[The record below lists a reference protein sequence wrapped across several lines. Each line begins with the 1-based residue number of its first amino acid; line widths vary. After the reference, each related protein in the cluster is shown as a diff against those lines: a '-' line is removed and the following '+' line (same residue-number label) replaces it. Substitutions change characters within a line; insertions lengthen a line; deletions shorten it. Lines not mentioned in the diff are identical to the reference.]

1 VSDAGSQPDPAA
13 LVRGW
18 LEHSPF
24 ASHLGL
30 RLESL
35 GHGEAELALPYEDKL
50 ATMGDVVHGG
60 AISSLIDTAAAAAAV
75 SAAPGEGLAGGT
87 TVDISISLLAAA
99 RGSDLR
105 ARARVLRRG
114 KAISFLEVDVED
126 ADGEAVAKGLV
137 TYRVFSNG

>member
-1 VSDAGSQPDPAA
+1 VSERTRPDPAD

-24 ASHLGL
+24 AAHLGI

-35 GHGEAELALPYEDKL
+35 REGEAELALPYDDKL

-60 AISSLIDTAAAAAAV
+60 AISSLIDAAAAAAAV
-75 SAAPGEGLAGGT
+75 SAAEGSTLAGGT
-87 TVDISISLLAAA
+87 TVDLSVSLLAAA

-126 ADGEAVAKGLV
+126 GNRSPVAKGLV
-137 TYRVFSNG
+137 TYRVFANG

>member
-1 VSDAGSQPDPAA
+1 MSDAGSQPDPAA

-75 SAAPGEGLAGGT
+75 GRRGGREGPRDISGVLERIAVDHLPGRAAKQRLGRGPAPGKARFRGVGRLDSGVD
-87 TVDISISLLAAA
+87 VDI
-99 RGSDLR
+99 
-105 ARARVLRRG
+105 RR
-114 KAISFLEVDVED
+114 
-126 ADGEAVAKGLV
+126 
-137 TYRVFSNG
+137 

>member
-1 VSDAGSQPDPAA
+1 VSERTRPDPAEF
-13 LVRGW
+13 VRGW

-24 ASHLGL
+24 AAHLGI

-35 GHGEAELALPYEDKL
+35 RTGEAELALPYEEKL

-60 AISSLIDTAAAAAAV
+60 AIGSLVDTAAAAAAV
-75 SAAPGEGLAGGT
+75 SAAEGDTLAGGT
-87 TVDISISLLAAA
+87 TIDLSISLLAAA

-114 KAISFLEVDVED
+114 RAISFLEVEVED
-126 ADGEAVAKGLV
+126 GTGSPVAKGLV
-137 TYRVFSNG
+137 TYRVFTDRG